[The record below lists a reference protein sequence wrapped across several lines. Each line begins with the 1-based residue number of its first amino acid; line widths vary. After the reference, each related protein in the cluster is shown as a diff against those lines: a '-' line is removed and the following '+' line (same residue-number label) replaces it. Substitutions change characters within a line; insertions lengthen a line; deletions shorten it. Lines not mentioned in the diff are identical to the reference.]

1 VSAFKRNLVPLV
13 CIAFVAA
20 SVATAIFYG
29 LLGSR
34 LRSADAPRQSIV
46 VAARGLERGAIVTA
60 ADVKLSTWGGQYPLK
75 GGYSAIDLVTGKS
88 VSSAVEEN
96 EPVTQARLGSGAGS
110 AEIGIAS
117 GMRAISV
124 QASDSSGVL
133 ALLRPGDKVDV
144 QVVTGERNGEVKLRT
159 TLEKVE
165 VLSVPPFDPNGGRSA
180 APAITLLATPE
191 DADHLA
197 LADSGA
203 RIRLLLRKPVDENR
217 DARAGLS
224 LANIFADW
232 ETPARGLP
240 GRTRQVSILS
250 VAAASVPHEAAIG
263 PERVRLLVR
272 VVSAPP
278 QVLTQLAAHAIVPR
292 RANALQ
298 VIALPAGPEPV
309 ALLSTF
315 EENHQ
320 VEILSSTELS
330 AGNHRRVG
338 MEAGNMHRG
347 CGLRIRFLPLLEGHG
362 TVRLRVQP
370 EIIAAISARV
380 PARRMDTEIELVDG
394 QSFLIMGLSSATTWP
409 VLAERL
415 FALLPKSSGN
425 RELVV
430 IVTAQIVELT
440 RTAALAGRR

>member
-1 VSAFKRNLVPLV
+1 
-13 CIAFVAA
+13 
-20 SVATAIFYG
+20 
-29 LLGSR
+29 
-34 LRSADAPRQSIV
+34 
-46 VAARGLERGAIVTA
+46 
-60 ADVKLSTWGGQYPLK
+60 
-75 GGYSAIDLVTGKS
+75 
-88 VSSAVEEN
+88 
-96 EPVTQARLGSGAGS
+96 
-110 AEIGIAS
+110 
-117 GMRAISV
+117 M
-124 QASDSSGVL
+124 
-133 ALLRPGDKVDV
+133 
-144 QVVTGERNGEVKLRT
+144 KLRT
-159 TLEKVE
+159 ALEKVE

-191 DADHLA
+191 YADHLA

-203 RIRLLLRKPVDENR
+203 RIRLLLRNPVDENR

-232 ETPARGLP
+232 ETPPRGLP

-278 QVLTQLAAHAIVPR
+278 QVLTRLAAHATVPR

-298 VIALPAGPEPV
+298 VITLPPGPEPV
-309 ALLSTF
+309 ELLSAL
-315 EENHQ
+315 EESHQ

-330 AGNHRRVG
+330 AGNNRRVG
-338 MEAGNMHRG
+338 MEAGNMQRG

-370 EIIAAISARV
+370 EIIASISARV

-394 QSFLIMGLSSATTWP
+394 QSFLIMGLSSAAKWP

-415 FALLPKSSGN
+415 FALPLKSVGN

-440 RTAALAGRR
+440 RTATLAGRR